1 MIALCI
7 VKPRQAGKLSGFA
20 LKMPAQLVTA
30 STPNPTQAVSDNSLC
45 LFDTHCHLDL
55 PELAAEQANHWQQAQ
70 QVGVAALLIPAVEQA
85 AWLNL
90 LKLRRAQPAWYI
102 GLGVHPWWAES
113 HSLTVL
119 SELEQLLHTHTNQ
132 IAAVGEIG
140 LDFALAVETFTKQ
153 QQFFSAQLAL
163 AKQYRKPVILH
174 HRKSQPALLAE
185 LKRQQFTEGGILHAF
200 SGSQQQAKAF
210 IDLGFKL
217 GIGGTITY
225 PRAEKTRNAVSKLP
239 LSALVLETDAPA
251 MPLAGFQGQVNT
263 PAQLLAVFN
272 VLCELRSEP
281 ATELAAALWQNSAD
295 ALGI

>member
-1 MIALCI
+1 MNTPIN
-7 VKPRQAGKLSGFA
+7 
-20 LKMPAQLVTA
+20 T
-30 STPNPTQAVSDNSLC
+30 STSRQAVSNDNLC
-45 LFDTHCHLDL
+45 LFDTHCHLN
-55 PELAAEQANHWQQAQ
+55 LAPLATEPFVYFQQAVD
-70 QVGVAALLIPAVEQA
+70 VGVNALLIPAVEQA
-85 AWLNL
+85 NWQRL
-90 LKLRRAQPAWYI
+90 LVWRQQQANWHIA
-102 GLGVHPWWAES
+102 LGVHPWWADAEP
-113 HSLTVL
+113 LTVL
-119 SELEQLLHTHTNQ
+119 TELERLLQTQTEQ

-140 LDFALAVETFTKQ
+140 LDFALAEETFAKQ

-200 SGSQQQAKAF
+200 SGSQQQAMAF

-225 PRAEKTRNAVSKLP
+225 PRSEKTRNAVTKLP

-251 MPLAGFQGQVNT
+251 MPLNGFQGQANT

-272 VLCELRSEP
+272 ALSELRVEP
-281 ATELAAALWQNSAD
+281 AAQLAAALWQNSHTV
-295 ALGI
+295 LRL